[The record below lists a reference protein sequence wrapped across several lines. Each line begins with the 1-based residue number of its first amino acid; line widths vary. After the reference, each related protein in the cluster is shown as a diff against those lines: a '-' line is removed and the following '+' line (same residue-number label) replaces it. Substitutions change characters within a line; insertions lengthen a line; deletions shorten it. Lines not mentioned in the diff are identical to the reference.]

1 MRAFTARPA
10 KAPPRALRGTRPA
23 RDLIRTVQGDCSVEV
38 DANAYSVPWR
48 LVGERVRVTVTAGMV
63 RVFHGG
69 REAAAHRACD
79 GRRQRIIEPLH
90 FEGLAG
96 AGRLSLPDDGAR
108 RRPPNP
114 TLLRPLAEYEAHI
127 GGGF

>member
-1 MRAFTARPA
+1 MKPAAGVPPFRA
-10 KAPPRALRGTRPA
+10 A

-48 LVGERVRVTVTAGMV
+48 LAGERVRVTVTGGMV
-63 RVFHGG
+63 RMFHGG
-69 REAAAHRACD
+69 QEVAAHRAFD
-79 GRRQRIIEPLH
+79 GRRQRIVEHSH

-96 AGRLSLPDDGAR
+96 ARPLSLSDDAAQQ
-108 RRPPNP
+108 RPQAPA
-114 TLLRPLAEYEAHI
+114 LLRPLAEYEAHV